1 MKILVINSG
10 SSSLKFQLL
19 EDKKMLCKGMVDGIG
34 LKTCQF
40 HLSAE
45 ESKKTLNVN
54 QNISCNDHHEALD
67 LVLASMV
74 KNNII
79 PSLKVIDAIGHRVVH
94 GGEKYHQAVLITP
107 EVSKNINKLSEL
119 APLHNPPNLKGIEAC
134 HKLLKD
140 VPQVAV
146 FDTSFHGTIPE
157 KAYLYALPYELYSKD
172 SIRRYGF
179 HGTSHQ
185 YVSEQAIKL
194 LGKKRGSAKTK
205 IVSCHLGNGSSVC
218 AIVNGKSVDTSMG
231 LTPLEGIP
239 MGTRSGDIDPAI
251 IFHLLKQHKISAEQ
265 LENLLNKESGLK
277 GISGIS
283 SDMRTIW
290 AATKKSGPQK
300 KRAALSLQILAYRIA
315 KYIGS
320 YAATMNGID
329 AIIFTAGIGEHA
341 YYIRRDVCEYLK
353 FLGVE
358 IDNAKNQKDA
368 ITISKPKSKIKVF
381 VIPTNEEQQIAK
393 ETMKILKNRS
403 RGK

>member
-185 YVSEQAIKL
+185 YVAQEAARRMGRPLSQLQL
-194 LGKKRGSAKTK
+194 LTA
-205 IVSCHLGNGSSVC
+205 HLGNGCSEAPRLSRGNWR
-218 AIVNGKSVDTSMG
+218 ATWQALLQSQDGPRARRPRGRRHSHGKSAPA
-231 LTPLEGIP
+231 PLWP
-239 MGTRSGDIDPAI
+239 HPS
-251 IFHLLKQHKISAEQ
+251 
-265 LENLLNKESGLK
+265 
-277 GISGIS
+277 
-283 SDMRTIW
+283 
-290 AATKKSGPQK
+290 
-300 KRAALSLQILAYRIA
+300 
-315 KYIGS
+315 
-320 YAATMNGID
+320 
-329 AIIFTAGIGEHA
+329 
-341 YYIRRDVCEYLK
+341 RR
-353 FLGVE
+353 G
-358 IDNAKNQKDA
+358 
-368 ITISKPKSKIKVF
+368 
-381 VIPTNEEQQIAK
+381 
-393 ETMKILKNRS
+393 
-403 RGK
+403 